1 LVRDLPIH
9 AMVKRESCD
18 NRKLDG
24 SRRIRV
30 VHCIDQIGGGGTE
43 LNLVRTL
50 EQLDRKRFDLR
61 LVTLNETGSSRAR
74 VEKAGIPVEVFSF
87 PSLGSMTAIRRAAQL
102 IQWLRLIKPDVVHC
116 HDVYTNLFV
125 APCARLAGVPL
136 VITSKRWW
144 TVSSWIYRRGN
155 QLAYRLSHRVLANCA
170 AVAGLLTDT
179 EGVAR
184 DKIVVLPNFVDDA
197 AFEMISNEDRRAA
210 RQAFGIPEGSLVVTA
225 VAVFRP
231 EKDLE
236 TLIRA
241 AAVLRARHPAL
252 HILLVG
258 TGPRSKDLSP
268 DSPDEAATG
277 LRNAASLHGVGDR
290 IHFSGYLTSPP
301 NPHQY
306 GDIAVLCSLHEGF
319 PNSIIEAMAAGR
331 PVVATAVGGI
341 PDAVQDGVTGL
352 LVSPRSP
359 ADLAAAIDRLIVDE
373 ELRRSMGAAGREKAR
388 ANFAAAPVL
397 ERLSRLYLDRRTV
410 ASE

>member
-1 LVRDLPIH
+1 MRDLRVS
-9 AMVKRESCD
+9 ASVRLESYD
-18 NRKLDG
+18 NGEPNG

-30 VHCIDQIGGGGTE
+30 VQCIDQIGGGGTE

-61 LVTLNETGSSRAR
+61 LVVLNETGSSRAR

-155 QLAYRLSHRVLANCA
+155 QLAYRLSHRVLANSA
-170 AVAGLLTDT
+170 AVARLLTDM

-184 DKIVVLPNFVDDA
+184 DKIVILPNFVDDA
-197 AFEMISNEDRRAA
+197 AFEVIGNEDRRVA
-210 RQAFGIPEGSLVVTA
+210 RQSFGIPEESLVVTA

-236 TLIRA
+236 TLIGA
-241 AAVLRARHPAL
+241 TAMLRARHPTL
-252 HILLVG
+252 HVLLVG
-258 TGPRSKDLSP
+258 AGPCGQDLKK
-268 DSPDEAATG
+268 AATT
-277 LRNAASLHGVGDR
+277 HGVDDR
-290 IHFSGYLTSPP
+290 IHFSGYLAGPP

-341 PDAVQDGVTGL
+341 LDAVQDGVTGF

-373 ELRRSMGAAGREKAR
+373 ELRRSMGDAGREKVR
-388 ANFAAAPVL
+388 GNFAAKPVL
-397 ERLSRLYLDRRTV
+397 ERLSQLYRLP
-410 ASE
+410 